1 VTCVIDASITLSW
14 HFEDERTK
22 AADLVLDR
30 VSDDGAVV
38 PALWR
43 LEVANGFRTAIRKK
57 RIAASF
63 RDEALLMLAS
73 LSIALDPDTG
83 AQSWTG
89 TLALADRFDLTPY
102 DAAYLE
108 LAHRRALPIA
118 TLDCDLRSAAR
129 ALGLV
134 LLGV

>member
-1 VTCVIDASITLSW
+1 MTCVIDASITLSW
-14 HFEDERTK
+14 HFEDERTE

-30 VSDDGAVV
+30 VSDGGAFV

-57 RIAASF
+57 RIVASF
-63 RDEALLMLAS
+63 RDEALLALAS
-73 LSIALDPDTG
+73 LSIALDPDTD

-118 TLDCDLRSAAR
+118 TLDRDLQGAAR
-129 ALGLV
+129 ALGMVV
-134 LLGV
+134 LGA